1 MKWLLAVLP
10 ALLFGAV
17 LGGGYWWYARPAE
30 PPYWQGYVDADFVRI
45 GPTLQGLLTRVAVS
59 RGDTVRAG
67 QLLFTQDDAND
78 RASRNEAAARLAET
92 EARLAN
98 LQAPG
103 RDTDIA
109 RAEADL
115 ADAKAV
121 RERAEKDLARA
132 EALSR
137 TSVVSRQ
144 QLDLARADSLSANA
158 KVQSAEAR
166 LAHLHATTGRPQE
179 IAAQAALVGQA
190 SAQLAQA
197 EWRLAQRRMTAP
209 IGGLVNEVYARVGE
223 TVNAGVPVVSLLPP
237 GNLLVRFFVAESEVP
252 ALRVGQPVA
261 IGCDSCPPDL
271 RGRISF
277 IAPQAEYTP
286 PVIYSESTRGK
297 LVYQVEARPDAADA
311 GVLKPGQPIG
321 VRRAPP

>member
-1 MKWLLAVLP
+1 LWGLRTRFAVFC
-10 ALLFGAV
+10 AN
-17 LGGGYWWYARPAE
+17 
-30 PPYWQGYVDADFVRI
+30 
-45 GPTLQGLLTRVAVS
+45 
-59 RGDTVRAG
+59 TVRAG

-78 RASRNEAAARLAET
+78 RAARNEAAARLAET

-109 RAEADL
+109 QAEADL
-115 ADAKAV
+115 ADAQAV

-190 SAQLAQA
+190 RAQLAQA
-197 EWRLAQRRMTAP
+197 EWRLAQRQMTAP

-223 TVNAGVPVVSLLPP
+223 TVNAGAPVVSLLPP
-237 GNLLVRFFVAESEVP
+237 GNLLVRFFVTESEVP

-297 LVYQVEARPDAADA
+297 LVYQIEARPDAADA
-311 GVLKPGQPIG
+311 GVLKPGQPVS
-321 VRRAPP
+321 VRQTAP